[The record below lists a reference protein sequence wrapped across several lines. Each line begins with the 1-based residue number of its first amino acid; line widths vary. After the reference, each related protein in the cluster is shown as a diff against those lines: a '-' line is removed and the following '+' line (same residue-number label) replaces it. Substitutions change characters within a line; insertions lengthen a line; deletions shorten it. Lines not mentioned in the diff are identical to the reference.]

1 MRKKYRYIL
10 CGIVNPTDKIKIFR
24 LIAANCLGNRTSAI
38 RIPIPKDMI
47 LEKWSCDNYS
57 TTFDERT
64 LLDLE
69 YDVLIKR
76 NGKWI
81 VMNELKSYQPHEFS
95 KILRENY
102 ELYLTSFKLG
112 YLTKEEYKEWQNEKQ
127 KELDKE

>member
-64 LLDLE
+64 LNMFEGRYSSGLQE
-69 YDVLIKR
+69 INK
-76 NGKWI
+76 
-81 VMNELKSYQPHEFS
+81 ELKE
-95 KILRENY
+95 IIDN
-102 ELYLTSFKLG
+102 
-112 YLTKEEYKEWQNEKQ
+112 N
-127 KELDKE
+127 

>member
-10 CGIVNPTDKIKIFR
+10 CGIVNPKDRIENFR
-24 LIAANCLGNRTSAI
+24 LIAANCLGNHTSDI
-38 RIPIPKDMI
+38 RVVIPENMELIKCT
-47 LEKWSCDNYS
+47 CDNYS
-57 TTFDERT
+57 TTCDKR
-64 LLDLE
+64 LLSELE